1 MSKHENSN
9 QFKDGLLMDLH
20 PLQTPNTVLTDC
32 LNGTFITY
40 NGNEYSLQND
50 MGNFKLKNCRLEPKY
65 FPIGTTS
72 YADTIYIVSYNPVD
86 KKVQIGSYPSPVQYN
101 ETSSRSA
108 CKFYGITEAFIRNS
122 FGDAESNNTKITN
135 GSYLIMPSK
144 FIKDYSS
151 KYRFEGDLFRLKG
164 GDEYILNRDQ

>member
-1 MSKHENSN
+1 MSNTKYENSN

-20 PLQTPNTVLTDC
+20 PLQTPNTVLTDN

-50 MGNFKLKNCRLEPKY
+50 MGNFKLKYCRLEPKY

-86 KKVQIGSYPSPVQYN
+86 RLVQVGSYPAPVQYN
-101 ETSSRSA
+101 ETPASSY
-108 CKFYGITEAFIRNS
+108 KQF
-122 FGDAESNNTKITN
+122 
-135 GSYLIMPSK
+135 
-144 FIKDYSS
+144 
-151 KYRFEGDLFRLKG
+151 
-164 GDEYILNRDQ
+164 